1 MSRKPINNRELADSL
16 CVISATLRDVR
27 KVHVRS
33 FGTLIPHVFMS
44 DVLARVGS
52 CVGARGAAAIEEHR
66 AEVAGILQS
75 LEHGM
80 AGGDRETRN
89 VIAISFAGDAQLEP
103 FFAELEPLL
112 GPRLRAQLEDGR
124 LV

>member
-1 MSRKPINNRELADSL
+1 VSRKPINNRELADSL
-16 CVISATLRDVR
+16 CAISAALRGVR

-33 FGTLIPHVFMS
+33 LGTLIPHVFMS
-44 DVLARVGS
+44 DVLACVGT

-89 VIAISFAGDAQLEP
+89 VIAISFAGDAQLQP

-112 GPRLRAQLEDGR
+112 GPRVRAQVGGGQLI
-124 LV
+124 